1 MGWKHRREG
10 GGEWIGH
17 KGGMK
22 KRKIA
27 CWMGGYP
34 WCIRFDAVCEWERRE
49 KTHGTSGSRRLGR
62 GSVVV
67 KKKSSKGQRMG
78 GSQKEQM
85 YSNEEAS

>member
-1 MGWKHRREG
+1 
-10 GGEWIGH
+10 
-17 KGGMK
+17 MK

-67 KKKSSKGQRMG
+67 KKKEFQRATDG
-78 GSQKEQM
+78 GITKRANVQ
-85 YSNEEAS
+85 